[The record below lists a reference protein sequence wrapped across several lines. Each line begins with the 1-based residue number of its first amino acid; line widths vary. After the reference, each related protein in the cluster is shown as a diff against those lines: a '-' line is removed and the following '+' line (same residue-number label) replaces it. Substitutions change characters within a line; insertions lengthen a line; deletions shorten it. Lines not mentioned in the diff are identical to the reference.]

1 MTQDDN
7 IDLLMLLYQYK
18 EGFLCLIIF
27 IRHDK
32 IKVKISNTF
41 SK

>member
-18 EGFLCLIIF
+18 EGFF
-27 IRHDK
+27 VFDYFH
-32 IKVKISNTF
+32 SP
-41 SK
+41 